1 MIEPNYDALPD
12 EFKQKL
18 AKWEANKPANLS
30 LRALEDIALMVQDIG
45 ETVSQKGYGEDLTQ
59 LGTVLLDIRETM
71 QAIRDKEDPETPDVT
86 TPLLKAFDKLEK
98 AIKESVGKIDVKPE
112 LKPNI
117 NVEAPNV
124 TVAASKV
131 DTSKIESILKKD
143 LPQAFSEAIAAIP
156 QSPETD
162 NSRLEELLEEMSEQ
176 LTSIDT
182 ASRLKPQFPNT
193 MKVTNPDG
201 STIGDSGG
209 VTSYQV
215 NDIEEAATSYFGFS
229 TTAGDW
235 LVKELTDTSVAYATV
250 SNNGTV
256 TSYTDAWTGR
266 AGLTYGR
273 FDEAF

>member
-71 QAIRDKEDPETPDVT
+71 QAIRDKEDPETLDVT

-156 QSPETD
+156 PVEIPEPVD
-162 NSRLEELLEEMSEQ
+162 RWDEVLESLEN
-176 LTSIDT
+176 IDT
-182 ASRLKPQFPNT
+182 GTRLKTQFPST
-193 MKVTNPDG
+193 LKVTNPDG
-201 STIGDSGG
+201 TAINDDIDYATRIDDSADPILYIGKAAVGSD
-209 VTSYQV
+209 
-215 NDIEEAATSYFGFS
+215 EADPVWQIAK
-229 TTAGDW
+229 
-235 LVKELTDTSVAYATV
+235 LDTSSGLIKTWAD
-250 SNNGTV
+250 S
-256 TSYTDAWTGR
+256 
-266 AGLTYGR
+266 AGFTQVWDNRGSLTYN
-273 FDEAF
+273 